1 MNKSFVVLL
10 LLLVATPHAHAQSLE
25 TGVHVATA
33 RWSEFDGTD
42 VGFGGRVTI
51 KPSTLIGVDA
61 DLTWYPSE
69 FPDQSIA
76 FSGSRLEG
84 LFGIT
89 VGPRLTRSRPFARA
103 AAGFLRASGA
113 PEPFACIAIFPPPLE
128 CLMAAGHT
136 MPAVEIGGGV
146 EIDATTRSFLRADV
160 GARMLRY
167 PGPSFQNGLSEVRD
181 DNFWGTALRFTIGA
195 GFRFN

>member
-1 MNKSFVVLL
+1 MHKSFVVLL
-10 LLLVATPHAHAQSLE
+10 LLLVATPHARAQSLE
-25 TGVHVATA
+25 AGVHVATA
-33 RWSEFDGTD
+33 RWSEFDGND
-42 VGFGGRVTI
+42 IGFGGRFTL
-51 KPSTLIGVDA
+51 KPSSLIGVDA
-61 DLTWYPSE
+61 DLTWYPSD

-84 LFGIT
+84 RVGIT

-146 EIDATTRSFLRADV
+146 EIDATTSSFLRADV

-167 PGPSFQNGLSEVRD
+167 PGPSFQNGVSEIRD